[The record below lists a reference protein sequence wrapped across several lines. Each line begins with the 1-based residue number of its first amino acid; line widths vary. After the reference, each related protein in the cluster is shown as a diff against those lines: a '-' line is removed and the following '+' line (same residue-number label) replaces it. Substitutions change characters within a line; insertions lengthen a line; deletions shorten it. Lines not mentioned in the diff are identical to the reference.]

1 MTVVERKE
9 KNNKLDHMENGTKA
23 ERAFQAPHK
32 QEYKPF
38 SFHTFV
44 LKVAVDS
51 AIDGLTGHRR
61 LDYAS

>member
-1 MTVVERKE
+1 MTVVEKKE
-9 KNNKLDHMENGTKA
+9 QVKPHGIGSNA
-23 ERAFQAPHK
+23 ERAFHAPHK

-38 SFHTFV
+38 SFHTLFF
-44 LKVAVDS
+44 KVAVDS